1 LKRFALLILV
11 ATTALAQQQNDA
23 DYTRQIGQFT
33 TGPQFTTEMVDHLPS
48 SARVPTPLKFL
59 GYIAGADG
67 HLTYSQDVNR
77 YMRALEAA
85 SPRVKVFSIGKSEE
99 GREMIAVAVASDET
113 IAHLDR
119 YRDVTKRLAD
129 PRKLTDDDASKLIAT
144 GKPIYY
150 MTGSIHSPETGSPEM
165 LMELAY
171 RLAVEDSPLIRK
183 IRDNVIVLITPVVE
197 VDGRDRQVDLARWR
211 DANPNR
217 PVPPLVYWGHYV
229 AHDNNR
235 DNLGLALALSRNVLH
250 TFFEFHPQVIHDLHE
265 SVPFMYI
272 STGTGPYN
280 PSLDPLVIDE
290 WQRMAWHEV
299 QELTKRGLPGVWTYG
314 FYDGWAPNYMMWA
327 GQGHN
332 AIGRFYETFGNR
344 FPITADRV
352 VRGQSDRAWYRPNP
366 PLGTVKWSLR
376 NNVNYQQ
383 SGLLLALSDF
393 ADRRQHFLDQF
404 YLLGKR
410 SIAKAANEGPSAWV
424 FDGAQKRQ
432 GQLIDLMNLL
442 RTHGVEVQ
450 QSDAPFSVTANWPP
464 PAAQEHTSERRSD
477 SPVRQPSEM
486 SAENSRTGESD
497 LRQTKPEV
505 KTNQPINFAK
515 GSFIIRMDQPYS
527 RLADAMLDI
536 QYVRSDEKVYD
547 DTGWTLGYL
556 KNVDFKRVVNPDV
569 LKVPAHEW
577 TRDTT
582 ASSPLILENVADTSL
597 ARAVWKT
604 PQAKWL
610 VADEAFTVGTKK
622 YAAGT
627 IVSSSSAP
635 TSKTHE
641 LHLPRIAI
649 LHTWLRTQDE
659 GWFRLGLESLG
670 IPYTYLSTQEVAKI
684 ANLRDR
690 FDVIVFAPT
699 GGSNSS
705 AEIVNGLPPGPPLP
719 WHKTELTPNLGGID
733 ETDDMRPGLGLSG
746 VDHLTHFVEE
756 GGLLITARD
765 TSIWAVQYGLARWVR
780 VIEPQK
786 LRAPGTILLAS
797 ITDKKSP
804 IAAGYDD
811 TMPVYYAGAPI
822 FQVGTNAP
830 PPESRPTGRGSKND
844 PDTAQGRP
852 FTPMPERPKPAPGD
866 EGFQP
871 PEDAPWGSD
880 FAVVR
885 PEDRPHVIVSFAKQ
899 ADQLLMSGMLEGG
912 DEIAGKPL
920 VIDAPRGKGHILLFA
935 NNPMWRQNTQGSYA
949 LVTNAIMNWDHLR

>member
-1 LKRFALLILV
+1 LKRFALLILI
-11 ATTALAQQQNDA
+11 ATSALAQQQNDA
-23 DYTRQIGQFT
+23 DYTRQIQQFT
-33 TGPQFTTEMVDHLPS
+33 TGPQFTTEMVDHLPA
-48 SARVPTPLKFL
+48 SAHVPTPLKFF
-59 GYIAGADG
+59 GYVAGADG

-99 GREMIAVAVASDET
+99 GREMIAVAVASDEA
-113 IAHLDR
+113 IAHLDH
-119 YRDVTKRLAD
+119 YRDITKRLAD
-129 PRKLTDDDASKLIAT
+129 PRKLTDDDASKLIAS

-150 MTGSIHSPETGSPEM
+150 ITGSIHSPETGSPEM

-183 IRDNVIVLITPVVE
+183 IRDNVIVVITPVIE

-250 TFFEFHPQVIHDLHE
+250 TFFEFHPQVLHDLHE

-344 FPITADRV
+344 FPMTADRV
-352 VRGQSDRAWYRPNP
+352 VRGQSDRAWFRPNP

-376 NNVNYQQ
+376 NNINYQQ

-410 SIAKAANEGPSAWV
+410 SIAKAANEGPAAWV

-432 GQLIDLMNLL
+432 GQLTDLMNLL
-442 RTHGVEVQ
+442 RMHGIEVQ
-450 QSDAPFSVTANWPP
+450 QSDAPFSMAVNWPP
-464 PAAQEHTSERRSD
+464 PAAASER
-477 SPVRQPSEM
+477 
-486 SAENSRTGESD
+486 
-497 LRQTKPEV
+497 KPEAAG
-505 KTNQPINFAK
+505 KPASDGTAAPAKPDPSQPVNFAK
-515 GSFIIRMDQPYS
+515 GSFIIRMDQPYA
-527 RLADAMLDI
+527 RLADAMLDV

-556 KNVDFKRVVNPDV
+556 KNVDFKRVANPDV
-569 LKVPAHEW
+569 LKVAMHEW
-577 TRDTT
+577 KAGGMAADTT
-582 ASSPLILENVADTSL
+582 YLENNADTL
-597 ARAVWKT
+597 LPRILWTDHNAH
-604 PQAKWL
+604 WL
-610 VADEAFTVGTKK
+610 VADEAFTAGAKK

-627 IVSSSSAP
+627 IVRASSAP
-635 TSKTHE
+635 TTKTHE

-670 IPYTYLSTQEVAKI
+670 IPFTYLSTQEVAKTP
-684 ANLRDR
+684 NLRDR
-690 FDVIVFAPT
+690 FDVILFAPT

-719 WHKTELTPNLGGID
+719 WHKTDITPNLGGID

-746 VDHLTHFVEE
+746 VDHLTRFVED

-780 VIEPQK
+780 IIEPQK

-804 IAAGYDD
+804 IAGGYDD

-822 FQVGTNAP
+822 FQVGFSAP
-830 PPESRPTGRGSKND
+830 PPESRPSGRGSKSD
-844 PDTAQGRP
+844 PDVAQGRS
-852 FTPMPERPKPAPGD
+852 FTPMPERPKPAPGE
-866 EGFQP
+866 EGFQT
-871 PEDAPWGSD
+871 PEDAPWNSD
-880 FAVVR
+880 YALIR
-885 PEDRPHVIVSFAKQ
+885 AEDRPRVIVSFAKQ
-899 ADQLLMSGMLEGG
+899 ADQLLLSGMLEGG

-920 VIDAPRGKGHILLFA
+920 VIDSPRGKGHILLFA

>member
-1 LKRFALLILV
+1 LKRFALLILF

-23 DYTRQIGQFT
+23 DYTRQIKQFT
-33 TGPQFTTEMVDHLPS
+33 TGPQFITEMVDHLPA
-48 SARVPTPLKFL
+48 SAKVPTPLKFF
-59 GYIAGADG
+59 GYIAGAEG

-99 GREMIAVAVASDET
+99 GREMIAVAVGADDT

-119 YRDVTKRLAD
+119 YRDITKRLAD
-129 PRKLTDDDASKLIAT
+129 PRSLTDADASKLVAD

-150 MTGSIHSPETGSPEM
+150 ITGSIHSPETGSPEM

-171 RLAVEDSPLIRK
+171 RLAVEESPLVRK
-183 IRDNVIVLITPVVE
+183 IRDNAIVLITPVVE
-197 VDGRDRQVDLARWR
+197 VDGRDRQLDLSRWR

-250 TFFEFHPQVIHDLHE
+250 TFFDFHPQVLHDLHE

-280 PSLDPLVIDE
+280 PSIDPLVVDE

-344 FPITADRV
+344 FPMTADRV
-352 VRGQSDRAWYRPNP
+352 VRGQSDRAWFRPNP
-366 PLGTVKWSLR
+366 PLPTVKWSLR
-376 NNVNYQQ
+376 NNINYQQ
-383 SGLLLALSDF
+383 SGILLALSDF
-393 ADRRQHFLDQF
+393 ADRRQHFLEQF

-410 SIAKAANEGPSAWV
+410 SIAKAANEGPAAWV
-424 FDGAQKRQ
+424 FDSAQKRK
-432 GQLIDLMNLL
+432 GLLIDLMNLL
-442 RTHGVEVQ
+442 TEHGVEVRMA
-450 QSDAPFSVTANWPP
+450 DEAFSVSPEWPP
-464 PAAQEHTSERRSD
+464 SDKKEKVDFAQ
-477 SPVRQPSEM
+477 
-486 SAENSRTGESD
+486 
-497 LRQTKPEV
+497 
-505 KTNQPINFAK
+505 
-515 GSFIIRMDQPYS
+515 GSIIIRMDQPYS

-556 KNVDFKRVVNPDV
+556 KNVQFKRVANPAV
-569 LKVPAHEW
+569 LKVPTHAWMPMPHVM
-577 TRDTT
+577 
-582 ASSPLILENVADTSL
+582 ASPFVENNADTNLPLFLWSGRNDDHWL
-597 ARAVWKT
+597 MADAPFTADNKT
-604 PQAKWL
+604 YP
-610 VADEAFTVGTKK
+610 
-622 YAAGT
+622 AGT
-627 IVSSSSAP
+627 VINARPDSPVPA
-635 TSKTHE
+635 TKTHE
-641 LHLPRIAI
+641 IHLPRVAI

-659 GWFRLGLESLG
+659 GWFRLALESLG
-670 IPYTYLSTQEVAKI
+670 IPYSYISTQQVSRTP
-684 ANLRDR
+684 NLREK
-690 FDVIVFAPT
+690 FDVILFAPT

-719 WHKTELTPNLGGID
+719 WRKTAITPNLGGID
-733 ETDDMRPGLGLSG
+733 ETDDMRPGLGMTG
-746 VDHLTHFVEE
+746 VDSLTRFVED

-797 ITDKKSP
+797 VTDKKSP

-811 TMPVYYAGAPI
+811 TLPIYYAGSPI
-822 FQVGTNAP
+822 FQVGLTP
-830 PPESRPTGRGSKND
+830 PPTPESRPSGRGGKND
-844 PDTAQGRP
+844 PDVPQGRP
-852 FTPMPERPKPAPGD
+852 FVPLPERAKPAPGE
-866 EGFQP
+866 EGFQV
-871 PEDAPWGSD
+871 PEDAPWNSD
-880 FAVVR
+880 YALPRV
-885 PEDRPHVIVSFAKQ
+885 EDRPRIIVSFAKE
-899 ADQLLMSGMLEGG
+899 ADKLLLSGMLEAGE
-912 DEIAGKPL
+912 EIAGKPV
-920 VIDAPRGKGHILLFA
+920 VIDSPRGKGHILLFA

>member
-1 LKRFALLILV
+1 MKRFALLLLL
-11 ATTALAQQQNDA
+11 ATTAFSQQQNDA
-23 DYTRQIGQFT
+23 DYTRQIKQFT
-33 TGPQFTTEMVDHLPS
+33 TGPQFITEMVDHLPA
-48 SARVPTPLKFL
+48 SAKVPTPLKFF
-59 GYIAGADG
+59 GYIAGAEG

-99 GREMIAVAVASDET
+99 GREMIAVAVGADDT

-119 YRDVTKRLAD
+119 YRDITKRLAD
-129 PRKLTDDDASKLIAT
+129 PRSLTDADASKLVAD

-150 MTGSIHSPETGSPEM
+150 ITGSIHSPETGSPEM

-171 RLAVEDSPLIRK
+171 RLAVEESPLVRK
-183 IRDNVIVLITPVVE
+183 IRDNAIVLITPVVE
-197 VDGRDRQVDLARWR
+197 VDGRDRQLDLSRWR

-250 TFFEFHPQVIHDLHE
+250 TFFDFHPQVLHDLHE

-280 PSLDPLVIDE
+280 PSIDPLVVDE

-344 FPITADRV
+344 FPMTADRV
-352 VRGQSDRAWYRPNP
+352 VRGQSDRAWFRPNP
-366 PLGTVKWSLR
+366 PLPTVKWSLR
-376 NNVNYQQ
+376 NNINYQQ
-383 SGLLLALSDF
+383 SGILLALSDF
-393 ADRRQHFLDQF
+393 AERRQHFLEQF

-432 GQLIDLMNLL
+432 GQLNDLMSLL
-442 RTHGVEVQ
+442 RTHGIEVQ
-450 QSDAPFSVTANWPP
+450 QSDAPFSVAVDWPP
-464 PAAQEHTSERRSD
+464 SSKKD
-477 SPVRQPSEM
+477 
-486 SAENSRTGESD
+486 
-497 LRQTKPEV
+497 
-505 KTNQPINFAK
+505 KTDFAK

-527 RLADAMLDI
+527 RLADAMLDV

-556 KNVDFKRVVNPDV
+556 KNVDFKRVANPDV
-569 LKVPAHEW
+569 LKVPMHAW
-577 TRDTT
+577 TGPQ
-582 ASSPLILENVADTSL
+582 PLPPITYGRWAIINDADNDVARFAFALKDLPIHVTELES
-597 ARAVWKT
+597 T
-604 PQAKWL
+604 PGNKRL
-610 VADEAFTVGTKK
+610 P
-622 YAAGT
+622 AGT
-627 IVSSSSAP
+627 LLVDVP
-635 TSKTHE
+635 TVTNDALFALRKALGTTRIQPIEGNGSEGRMHD
-641 LHLPRIAI
+641 LHLPRVAI

-659 GWFRLGLESLG
+659 GWFRLALESLG
-670 IPYTYLSTQEVAKI
+670 IPYSYISTQEVSRTP
-684 ANLRDR
+684 NLREK
-690 FDVIVFAPT
+690 FDVILFAPT

-719 WHKTELTPNLGGID
+719 WRKTDITPNLGGID
-733 ETDDMRPGLGLSG
+733 ETDDMRPGLGLTG
-746 VDHLTHFVEE
+746 VDSLTRFVED

-786 LRAPGTILLAS
+786 LRAPGTILLATV
-797 ITDKKSP
+797 TDKKSP

-811 TMPVYYAGAPI
+811 TLPIYYAGAPI
-822 FQVGTNAP
+822 FQVGLTP
-830 PPESRPTGRGSKND
+830 PPAPESRPSGRGGKND
-844 PDTAQGRP
+844 PDVPQGRP
-852 FTPMPERPKPAPGD
+852 FVPLPERPKPAPGE
-866 EGFQP
+866 EGFQTA
-871 PEDAPWGSD
+871 EDAPWNSD
-880 FAVVR
+880 YALPRV
-885 PEDRPHVIVSFAKQ
+885 EDRPRVIVSFAKE
-899 ADQLLMSGMLEGG
+899 ADKLLLSGMLEAGE
-912 DEIAGKPL
+912 EIAGKPL
-920 VIDAPRGKGHILLFA
+920 VIDSPRGKGHILLFA